1 MITRNTLYGIPWIDL
16 ENPSVQEIH
25 TVIEDFGINEACAVE
40 LMKPSLRAKVVRY
53 DDYLFFV
60 LHFPSHPAQE
70 KGGSIEIDFIVHK
83 DFIITSR
90 YSPIDVL
97 LAFEKKHGET
107 TEHDQK
113 NMHGGIL
120 FELMIDDLYSGL
132 IDELTLIKKDI
143 TEMEVGIF
151 EETKKNISKELMKLH
166 RKLLDC
172 KSALRFHHEILTS
185 FESESIGL
193 FGKNFESVTQK
204 ILHKYYHL
212 TTLVDSAREIIL
224 ELRETYDALLANRTN
239 DAMKTLTL
247 MSFMTFPLVLLVALA
262 TFPGAPKS
270 WHTEQ
275 GFYILI
281 SIIVIIGITMIT
293 FFKRKD
299 WL

>member
-1 MITRNTLYGIPWIDL
+1 
-16 ENPSVQEIH
+16 
-25 TVIEDFGINEACAVE
+25 
-40 LMKPSLRAKVVRY
+40 
-53 DDYLFFV
+53 
-60 LHFPSHPAQE
+60 
-70 KGGSIEIDFIVHK
+70 
-83 DFIITSR
+83 
-90 YSPIDVL
+90 
-97 LAFEKKHGET
+97 
-107 TEHDQK
+107 
-113 NMHGGIL
+113 
-120 FELMIDDLYSGL
+120 
-132 IDELTLIKKDI
+132 
-143 TEMEVGIF
+143 
-151 EETKKNISKELMKLH
+151 
-166 RKLLDC
+166 
-172 KSALRFHHEILTS
+172 
-185 FESESIGL
+185 L
-193 FGKNFESVTQK
+193 FGKNFEPVSQK

-247 MSFMTFPLVLLVALA
+247 MSFMTFPLALLVAVA